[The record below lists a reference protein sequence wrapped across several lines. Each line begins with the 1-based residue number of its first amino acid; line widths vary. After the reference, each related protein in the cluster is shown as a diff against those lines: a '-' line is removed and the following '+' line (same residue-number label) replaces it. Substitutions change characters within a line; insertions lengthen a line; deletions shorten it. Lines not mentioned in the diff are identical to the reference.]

1 MTSVGDQEVGAR
13 HGRTPA
19 PHEVAESVLRAAPV
33 PVLIVAGEGA
43 HITHLNDHAAGRLG
57 TAALGRS
64 LHDHDLSSCAG
75 GATEVL
81 VDAASATRLVFL
93 APATERSERIELA
106 NRLHD
111 RAIPAAMAVGLR
123 IELARGLAAPAAHSH
138 LDHAATILAEL
149 SASLRDE
156 MHLLAGIESTAPSAP
171 TGGPGSDS

>member
-13 HGRTPA
+13 HQRSAA
-19 PHEVAESVLRAAPV
+19 PHEVAESVMLAAPV
-33 PVLIVAGEGA
+33 PVLIVAGDGD
-43 HITHLNDHAAGRLG
+43 HIIHLNDHAVGRLG
-57 TAALGRS
+57 AAAVGRS
-64 LHDHDLSSCAG
+64 LHDFSACAD

-81 VDAASATRLVFL
+81 VDADSATRLVFL
-93 APATERSERIELA
+93 APDTTRSERIEIA

-156 MHLLAGIESTAPSAP
+156 MHLLAGTAATAPTAP
-171 TGGPGSDS
+171 TGAPGSHS